1 MDATAA
7 EPTAAPPL
15 TPPEAASSTSSA
27 ADTASEA
34 DEPPAPRW
42 FERPCKWDTVASVEA
57 LNALLGDS
65 GGKYIAVD
73 FFAG

>member
-7 EPTAAPPL
+7 EPTAVPPL
-15 TPPEAASSTSSA
+15 LPPEAASSTSSA

-34 DEPPAPRW
+34 DESPALRW